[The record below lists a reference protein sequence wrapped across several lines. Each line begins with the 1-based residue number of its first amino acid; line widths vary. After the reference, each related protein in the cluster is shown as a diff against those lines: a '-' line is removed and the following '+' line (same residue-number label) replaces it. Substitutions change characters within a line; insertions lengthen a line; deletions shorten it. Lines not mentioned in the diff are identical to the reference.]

1 MAQKN
6 IVRPKLRRSI
16 YIGLGGTGTDAI
28 KIVKDYFLATTSHV
42 PTMIKFLAVDT
53 NQPELSRKGFESSEQ
68 LALVLSRPQAI
79 FNNQQAQYKGWIPD
93 KNLEN
98 IQGIGNTG
106 AGQVR
111 SNGAFVLAVKEAAGA
126 GQSFSSKL
134 AAVRDNLVNANA
146 IQDDSD
152 YDLLATTK
160 IDVHLC
166 FSICGGTGSGMFIEI
181 AKIIK
186 SVIPNSNLIGYAL
199 SNSFYDNVGV
209 HWNVK
214 SNAYAS
220 LVELDYCMHAHKRE
234 YQNSLYEKVLEK
246 PFDALMY
253 IDNKTYT
260 RNETEEEYNYEREEV
275 LSNIAYAMV
284 LSAGNLGDD
293 ANSIIDN
300 LKGAILS
307 GGYDIDCK
315 NGKKSAWVSSLG
327 VSEIFCRKNSSQDLF
342 SHNLAIQE
350 LTSFKDG
357 STVNAAMTAKLWIQ
371 EFKINEG
378 GPDDPDDHDELI
390 DRMIDPNLYQQISA
404 ANSIKVDDNGT
415 VNDSL
420 FMQNSPIKFSSLES
434 HLATFTEGIIDDLNR
449 HVLNILFPSQG
460 KTTCGLSYLMT
471 VLNTFSQSIAGYR
484 ERLEKE
490 ISERESDI
498 EKTRDDELTSAQ
510 QLKEELRKSS
520 FRRSQQTIT
529 VLKNSIRAGRLK
541 IFKLECAIK
550 RRQMAIKVYS
560 ALETKITADY
570 ISEIHRLKN
579 VLDEVVNTL
588 NKEVGK
594 FEIPERIEKKSTSID
609 VSSEISSLPESQIGD
624 MKINDWN
631 DFYKKT
637 KKPTIK
643 DLADKNDWKEFVL
656 EYVRDLYPK
665 EAAQPIVKILKLFE
679 ERGTLGN
686 RLRDVLNRA
695 RPLMDIST
703 YGKEEEIRPTEFV
716 IVSLPNAEGEDTKFI
731 RDAFDSEYHGDNQI
745 QYVSIKD
752 SNRIIVYRQLGVIPP
767 FYIKGIAT
775 GKNGIFDP
783 YSCEQAYISLR
794 ANENNYS
801 PFTKKSYEDA
811 VNKGGH
817 SLDTFLGAIS
827 ESDSFE
833 MWIAGFILKLIT
845 RDKDNNYRF
854 VSDEGKLDMDDP
866 ELKSYII
873 LGKSRTEAY
882 NNFANL
888 KDSIKKELAKQQS
901 QLLSNPD
908 VKAIYDNLFD
918 GTNVALV
925 NYRKNYSLVTDEEFG
940 EERNQME
947 KELNYLKTKNR

>member
-1 MAQKN
+1 MPQHV
-6 IVRPKLRRSI
+6 IVKPKLRRSI
-16 YIGLGGTGTDAI
+16 YIGLGGTGTDVI

-53 NQPELSRKGFESSEQ
+53 NQPELSRKGFESFEQ
-68 LALVLSRPQAI
+68 LEFVLSKPQQTYNDKPAHY
-79 FNNQQAQYKGWIPD
+79 AWIPE

-126 GQSFSSKL
+126 GKSFSAKL
-134 AAVRDNLVNANA
+134 AAVRDKLVNANA
-146 IQDDSD
+146 IQEDSD

-166 FSICGGTGSGMFIEI
+166 FSICGGTGSGMFLEV
-181 AKIIK
+181 AKLIK
-186 SVIPNSNLIGYAL
+186 SVIPNSNLIGYAV

-234 YQNSLYEKVLEK
+234 YQNSLYEPVFEK

-260 RNETEEEYNYEREEV
+260 RNETEEEYNYERDEV

-284 LSAGNLGDD
+284 LSAGSLGDD

-300 LKGAILS
+300 LKGATLS
-307 GGYDIDCK
+307 GGYDIECK

-327 VSEIFCRKNSSQDLF
+327 VSEMFCRKDSSKDLF

-350 LTSFKDG
+350 LTSLKDG
-357 STVNAAMTAKLWIQ
+357 SSVNAATTAKLWIQ

-420 FMQNSPIKFSSLES
+420 FRQNSPVRFSTLDSRQL
-434 HLATFTEGIIDDLNR
+434 TFTEGIKDDLNK
-449 HVLNILFPSQG
+449 HVLNLLFPPQG
-460 KTTCGLSYLMT
+460 STTCGLSYLMT
-471 VLNTFSQSIAGYR
+471 VLNTFSQSIAAYR

-490 ISERESDI
+490 ISERESEISGINDT
-498 EKTRDDELTSAQ
+498 EASNVEQLRKELQ
-510 QLKEELRKSS
+510 KSS
-520 FRRSQQTIT
+520 FRRSQQTISI
-529 VLKNSIRAGRLK
+529 LKNSIRAGRLK

-560 ALETKITADY
+560 ALETKISADY
-570 ISEIHRLKN
+570 IAEIVRFKN
-579 VLDEVVNTL
+579 VLDEVVNSL
-588 NKEVGK
+588 NSEVGK
-594 FEIPERIEKKSTSID
+594 FEIPEKIEKKSTSVD
-609 VSSEISSLPESQIGD
+609 VSSEISNLPESQIGD
-624 MKINDWN
+624 MKISDWN

-637 KKPTIK
+637 RKPTIK
-643 DLADKNDWKEFVL
+643 ELADKNDWKEFVL
-656 EYVRDLYPK
+656 DYVKELYPK
-665 EAAQPIVKILKLFE
+665 EAAQPIIKILKIFE
-679 ERGTLGN
+679 ERGTLNN
-686 RLRDVLNRA
+686 RLKDVLNRA

-703 YGKEEEIRPTEFV
+703 YGKEDEIKPTEFV
-716 IVSLPNAEGEDTKFI
+716 IISLPDADSEETKFI
-731 RDAFDSEYHGDNQI
+731 RDAFDSEYHGDNKI

-752 SNRIIVYRQLGVIPP
+752 SNRLVVYRQLGVIPP
-767 FYIKGIAT
+767 YYIKGIAI
-775 GKNGIFDP
+775 GKNGINNP

-794 ANENNYS
+794 SNENNYS

-811 VNKGGH
+811 VIKGGH
-817 SLDTFLGAIS
+817 TLDTFLGAIS

-854 VSDEGKLDMDDP
+854 VSDEGELDMDDP

-873 LGKSRTEAY
+873 LGKSRSEAY
-882 NNFANL
+882 KSFENL
-888 KDSIKKELAKQQS
+888 KDSVKKTLAKEQS
-901 QLLSNPD
+901 ELLSDPEI
-908 VKAIYDNLFD
+908 KASYDKLFE
-918 GTNVALV
+918 GNNVALV
-925 NYRKNYSLVTDEEFG
+925 NYKNIYSLVTDEEFKN
-940 EERNQME
+940 ERIQME
-947 KELNYLKTKNR
+947 KEFNYLKTKNK

>member
-1 MAQKN
+1 MPQQE
-6 IVRPKLRRSI
+6 IVKPKLRRSI

-53 NQPELSRKGFESSEQ
+53 NQPELSRKGFDSSEK
-68 LALVLSRPQAI
+68 LEFVLSRPQQI
-79 FNNQQAQYKGWIPD
+79 YNDKPAQYAWIPE

-126 GQSFSSKL
+126 GKSFSAKL
-134 AAVRDNLVNANA
+134 AAVRDKLVNANA
-146 IQDDSD
+146 IQNDSD

-166 FSICGGTGSGMFIEI
+166 FSICGGTGSDMFLEI
-181 AKIIK
+181 AKLIK
-186 SVIPNSNLIGYAL
+186 SVIPNSNLIGYAV

-234 YQNSLYEKVLEK
+234 YQNSLYEPITEK

-260 RNETEEEYNYEREEV
+260 RNETEEEYNYERDEV

-284 LSAGNLGDD
+284 LSAGSLGDD

-300 LKGAILS
+300 LKGATLS
-307 GGYDIDCK
+307 GGYDIECK

-327 VSEIFCRKNSSQDLF
+327 VSEMFCRKNSSQDLF

-350 LTSFKDG
+350 LTLLKDG
-357 STVNAAMTAKLWIQ
+357 SPVNAASTAKLWIQ

-378 GPDDPDDHDELI
+378 GPTDPDDHDELI
-390 DRMIDPNLYQQISA
+390 DRMIDPSLYQQISA

-415 VNDSL
+415 VNDSI
-420 FMQNSPIKFSSLES
+420 FRQNSPVRFSTLDSRQI
-434 HLATFTEGIIDDLNR
+434 TFTEDIIDDLNK

-460 KTTCGLSYLMT
+460 SSTCGLSYLLT
-471 VLNTFSQSIAGYR
+471 VLNTFSQSIAAYR

-490 ISERESDI
+490 ITDRQTEIAEINDSETTNVENLKKES
-498 EKTRDDELTSAQ
+498 Q
-510 QLKEELRKSS
+510 KSS
-520 FRRSQQTIT
+520 FRKSQQTIS

-541 IFKLECAIK
+541 IYKLECAIK

-560 ALETKITADY
+560 ALETKISADY
-570 ISEIHRLKN
+570 IAEILRLKN
-579 VLDEVVNTL
+579 VLEDVVNTL
-588 NKEVGK
+588 NNEVGK
-594 FEIPERIEKKSTSID
+594 FEIPEKIEKKSTSVD
-609 VSSEISSLPESQIGD
+609 VSSEISNLPESQIGD
-624 MKINDWN
+624 LKISDWN

-637 KKPTIK
+637 KKTTIK
-643 DLADKNDWKEFVL
+643 ELADKNDWKEFVL
-656 EYVRDLYPK
+656 NYVRDLYPK
-665 EAAQPIVKILKLFE
+665 EVAQPIVKILKVFE
-679 ERGTLGN
+679 ERGTLN
-686 RLRDVLNRA
+686 NKLKDVLNRA

-703 YGKEEEIRPTEFV
+703 YGKEDEIKPTEFV
-716 IVSLPNAEGEDTKFI
+716 IISLPDADSDETKFI
-731 RDAFDSEYHGDNQI
+731 RESFDSEYHGDNKI

-752 SNRIIVYRQLGVIPP
+752 SNRLIVYRQLGVIPP
-767 FYIKGIAT
+767 YYIKGVAT
-775 GKNGIFDP
+775 GKNGVYNP
-783 YSCEQAYISLR
+783 YSCEQSYLSLKS
-794 ANENNYS
+794 NENNYS
-801 PFTKKSYEDA
+801 PFTKKSYEEA
-811 VNKGGH
+811 VIKGGH
-817 SLDTFLGAIS
+817 TLDTFLGAIS
-827 ESDSFE
+827 ENDSFE
-833 MWIAGFILKLIT
+833 MWVAGFILKLIT

-854 VSDEGKLDMDDP
+854 VSDEGELDMDDP

-873 LGKSRTEAY
+873 LGKSRSEAY
-882 NNFANL
+882 KSFENL
-888 KDSIKKELAKQQS
+888 NDSIKKALSKEQS
-901 QLLSNPD
+901 QMLSDPEI
-908 VKAIYDNLFD
+908 KSSYDKLFD
-918 GTNVALV
+918 GTNVALL
-925 NYRKNYSLVTDEEFG
+925 NYKTMYSLITDEEYKS
-940 EERNQME
+940 ERIQME
-947 KELNYLKTKNR
+947 KEFNYLKTKNK